1 MNIKYVYVYFLI
13 WFGFFLREDKLFIF
27 CLANFGLITNT
38 ILLMVSEVFAMLV
51 DIIIFFFIASLVLVV
66 GVGLKIRCC
75 RLGGRVE
82 YSGIYFMF
90 FIFGFR
96 LLIFFCSFLYVLL
109 IFCWIL
115 ILNIKFKFAKYYKF
129 NMLKCV

>member
-27 CLANFGLITNT
+27 CLANFGLITNI
-38 ILLMVSEVFAMLV
+38 ILLMVSEVFVMFV
-51 DIIIFFFIASLVLVV
+51 DIIIFLFIVSLVLVV
-66 GVGLKIRCC
+66 GVGLKIRCW

-82 YSGIYFMF
+82 YRGIYFMF

-109 IFCWIL
+109 IFC
-115 ILNIKFKFAKYYKF
+115 
-129 NMLKCV
+129 